1 MVAYNISILAEGL
14 HFGALVNTQTGL
26 FLFAGS
32 KLYMGDADIITEQDC
47 CIVPY
52 REKSS
57 CSASTTDGWMSRI
70 NNTQVYIS

>member
-1 MVAYNISILAEGL
+1 
-14 HFGALVNTQTGL
+14 
-26 FLFAGS
+26 
-32 KLYMGDADIITEQDC
+32 MGDADIITEQDC

-52 REKSS
+52 REKSNSMGDADIITEQDCCIVPYREKTS